1 MKLSNRE
8 VFQITNIQKFE
19 NYSGSLEINDIINTI
34 LKLNLKKN
42 KNIHPN
48 IFAILKKNG
57 KFKVD
62 FIKSAFIF
70 NKKKYDCS
78 YQLLC
83 VYYIIRYLRKNLK
96 NNKELCNYFFQK
108 HEIYGLITKNIK
120 VEVDKDKKHFF
131 DDNYRID
138 MIITLPNNEEI
149 LIEIN
154 ELYHEKNDMKRN
166 DVVRARQLIDVEP
179 NIIKILAFRERYIEN
194 NKKNIKKIVNKIL
207 IPLINERILIHNKK
221 KFFTDRLIKCLPK
234 QLQDIAI
241 LIYDSWN
248 DKYIPITL
256 IDILNK
262 LHGVNFT
269 CCFIDTVDELIKCQ
283 DNGKADNEYKKLS
296 NCTDNNDILLSN
308 NDLSSSE
315 SDSDNEL
322 SNTNK
327 KESKEDYYSI
337 INNKLF
343 LTWKGFNAYH
353 SHVIKKMTI
362 PQSKPITD
370 FTHNIKDQF
379 MEILNKFWILTLKI
393 YKNPKL
399 WGFDKRDYIEMGF

>member
-1 MKLSNRE
+1 MPLSNRE
-8 VFQITNIQKFE
+8 VFQITNIRKFE
-19 NYSGSLEINDIINTI
+19 NYGDSLEINDIINI
-34 LKLNLKKN
+34 ILNLDFKKN
-42 KNIHPN
+42 KDIHPN
-48 IFAILKKNG
+48 IFPILEKNG
-57 KFKVD
+57 DLKINFK
-62 FIKSAFIF
+62 KSKFIF
-70 NKKKYDCS
+70 DKEEYYCS

-96 NNKELCNYFFQK
+96 NNKELYYYFFGEDK
-108 HEIYGLITKNIK
+108 IYGLITKNIK
-120 VEVDKDKKHFF
+120 VEVNKYKKHFF

-166 DVVRARQLIDVEP
+166 DVVRVRQLIDVES
-179 NIIKILAFRERYIEN
+179 NIIKILAFRQKFIGN
-194 NKKNIKKIVNKIL
+194 DKKNIKKIVNKIL
-207 IPLINERILIHNKK
+207 APFINERILIHNKK
-221 KFFTDRLIKCLPK
+221 KFFTDILIKCLPK

-262 LHGVNFT
+262 LHGVDFT
-269 CCFIDTVDELIKCQ
+269 CCFIDIVDELIKCQ
-283 DNGKADNEYKKLS
+283 YNGKAENEY
-296 NCTDNNDILLSN
+296 TDNNDILLSD

-315 SDSDNEL
+315 SDSDNKL

-327 KESKEDYYSI
+327 KETIEDYYSI

-343 LTWKGFNAYH
+343 LTWKGFNSYH

-370 FTHNIKDQF
+370 FTHNIKDLF
-379 MEILNKFWILTLKI
+379 MEILEKFRILTLKI

-399 WGFDKRDYIEMGF
+399 WGYDIRDYDEI